1 MSALKMEQLNCMSK
15 IKYVLYFFLIG
26 LFVVSCKSEY
36 QQYVDRELS
45 SGVTN
50 DSLMF
55 GLYMGLEKETYFE
68 ICWELN
74 KEGVLDQGTGNGSV
88 RHTTDK
94 DSLGQRTTY
103 SLDLLFEALF
113 DEEDILRGMSIN
125 YSYLAWA
132 PWNRE
137 LQSDGLILR
146 LKKDLL
152 EMYPGNDFIEID
164 VKASKSS
171 ALVKIDGN
179 RQILMYIK
187 GDKDVV
193 VKIED
198 LQYKLSKK

>member
-1 MSALKMEQLNCMSK
+1 MEQLSCMSK
-15 IKYVLYFFLIG
+15 IKHVFCFFLIG

-55 GLYMGLEKETYFE
+55 GLYMGLEKQKYFE
-68 ICWELN
+68 ICWDLN

-103 SLDLLFEALF
+103 SKDLLFEALF
-113 DEEDILRGMSIN
+113 DEEDIMRGMSIN

-137 LQSDGLILR
+137 LQSDSLIIQLE
-146 LKKDLL
+146 KDLM
-152 EMYPGNDFIEID
+152 EMYPGNDFIEIE
-164 VKASKSS
+164 VKTSKVP

-187 GDKDVV
+187 GDKDVI

-198 LQYKLSKK
+198 LQYKLNKK